1 METKIK
7 WTKTYDSDECRC
19 YEPSVKDLMFIWWY
33 GWYSYERYT
42 VGDGRERKCFKTLKE
57 AKEYV
62 SSLVK

>member
-7 WTKTYDSDECRC
+7 WTKTYDTKECRC
-19 YEPSVKDLMFIWWY
+19 YKPNVKGSNFIWWY
-33 GWYSYERYT
+33 SWEGCYN
-42 VGDGRERKCFKTLKE
+42 VGDGSERKYFKTLKE